1 MRFKSKYKMMSK
13 YAVFLPVLL
22 FCSLVAQAGTAVT
35 YSSQDKS
42 YFSVQVPDSW
52 QVNVGS
58 DMDSSQVPEGEIP
71 PPRVITL
78 VPDDDST
85 LWFGVWV
92 PVYLHSIEA
101 AQEYLVSLDEF
112 LVDDPV
118 LKKTEDVNL
127 NDMPARY
134 FTGKGTKEGNP
145 AHFFVMLFEISEE
158 SVGIAI
164 YIGAPETTEK
174 HIEELRGIM
183 KSITPA
189 GA

>member
-1 MRFKSKYKMMSK
+1 MLDKSEQEMMPKS
-13 YAVFLPVLL
+13 AVFLVAMLL
-22 FCSLVAQAGTAVT
+22 CSVTTQAGTAVT

-58 DMDSSQVPEGEIP
+58 DTDPSQVPEGEVP

-78 VPDDDST
+78 MPDDEST

-92 PVYLHSIEA
+92 PVYLHSMDA
-101 AQEYLVSLDEF
+101 AQEYLASLDEF
-112 LVDDPV
+112 LVDNPV
-118 LKKTEDVNL
+118 LKKSDDVNL
-127 NDMPARY
+127 NSMPARY
-134 FTGKGTKEGNP
+134 FTGEGTKQGNP

-164 YIGAPETTEK
+164 YIGAPETTKK
-174 HIEELRGIM
+174 HLDELRGIM
-183 KSITPA
+183 KSVSPV
-189 GA
+189 GG